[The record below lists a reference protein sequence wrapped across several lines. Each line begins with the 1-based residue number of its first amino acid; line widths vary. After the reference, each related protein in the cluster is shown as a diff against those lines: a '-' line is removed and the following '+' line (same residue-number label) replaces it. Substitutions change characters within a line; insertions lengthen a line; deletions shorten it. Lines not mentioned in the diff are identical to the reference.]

1 MAQQPVLELAS
12 STGPAPW
19 APAAAARWIRDL
31 AGGTAEA
38 RDFRVRRAEAE
49 LRTVPG
55 SDEGV
60 VLRRVLGAVAE
71 GDVDG
76 DERVGALLQWA
87 GFLESRGRLDEAAD
101 ILELARGESPDDAGL
116 TLHAARL
123 ARKSGRSGD
132 ARSLYRR
139 VQALDG
145 ETGSLGAMAR
155 VGEALLAPDPR
166 RALGRALREAVRSGD
181 REAAAVAQEER
192 FRARRA
198 AGDLR
203 GALRDGLVAAARY
216 RDPVDRGRVG
226 HELADLLLG
235 AGDLLGARRI
245 LIEVEARAHPDQA
258 AWARSRLRDLSR
270 RLGDEI
276 GRRRWKDAPLPALI
290 SLTPAPRSRP
300 NAVPRVSRLGRWLA
314 RLDGEAPA
322 S

>member
-1 MAQQPVLELAS
+1 MSHEPLLEVAS
-12 STGPAPW
+12 
-19 APAAAARWIRDL
+19 
-31 AGGTAEA
+31 AGGTAAPAPGSAARWVRALAGGVAEA
-38 RDFRVRRAEAE
+38 RSFRIRRAEAE
-49 LRTVPG
+49 LRAAPA
-55 SDEGV
+55 SNEGV
-60 VLRRVLGAVAE
+60 VLARVLQSVADE
-71 GDVDG
+71 DVDR

-101 ILELARGESPDDAGL
+101 ILELARLESPSDAGL
-116 TLHAARL
+116 TLHAARV
-123 ARKSGRSGD
+123 ARKSGRSDD
-132 ARSLYRR
+132 ARALYRR
-139 VQALDG
+139 VRVLDG
-145 ETGSLGAMAR
+145 ENGSLGAMAR
-155 VGEALLAPDPR
+155 VGEALLDPDPR
-166 RALGRALREAVRSGD
+166 QALGRALREAVRSGD

-192 FRARRA
+192 FRARRT

-216 RDPVDRGRVG
+216 RDSVDRGRVG

-245 LIEVEARAHPDQA
+245 LLEVEARAHPDQA

-276 GRRRWKDAPLPALI
+276 GRRRWRDAPLPALI

-300 NAVPRVSRLGRWLA
+300 DPAPRVPRLGRWLD